1 MQTVSRLITHFIPT
15 SYDLSLNIQRVDRKF
30 SGAVTITGTS
40 VDGKILLH
48 AKGLNIQSVTINGK
62 QASYASGINDEVEL
76 DHPELDAGEYVV
88 VIDYTGVIDDQL
100 HGLYPS
106 YFTHEGVK
114 KELLMTQFESHYARE
129 MLPCVD
135 EPEAKAT
142 FDVAVTTETGITVL
156 GNMPVKSQTIENNTL
171 VTTFDTTPRMST
183 YLLAIVMGELHSK
196 TASTKSDVE
205 VSVWATPAQTPESL
219 DFALDHAV
227 KTIEYFE
234 DYFGTPYPLPKSD
247 QVAVPDFSSGAM
259 ENWGLVTYRETALIV
274 DPTTTSLSSKQYV
287 ATVIAHEL
295 SHQWFGNLVTMRWW
309 NNLWLNESF
318 ANFME
323 YVAVDALHP
332 DWNVWLDVASY
343 EALMAYRRDA
353 IDGVQPVQ
361 TDVRHPDEISTIF
374 DGAIVYAK
382 GGRLMNMMREYVG
395 DEAFRAGLKRYFTDH
410 AYGNTSETDL
420 WEALSKSSGKDVGV
434 LMDAWIK
441 QSGFPVVSV
450 SQIDT
455 KLTLRQKQFFVGPS
469 KATNKLWPIPLGA
482 NDISIPEL
490 MNESAVTIDHTVT
503 GTLLLNSRNTA
514 HFITNYDEKLRGGI
528 IAAIRN
534 GELSEMT
541 RIQFAN
547 EQALLARGEV
557 LSNAS
562 LVGLLQ
568 AYGDED
574 SEKVWTALAATIG
587 ELKKFV
593 ETDPDS
599 EQRLRDFVG
608 KIAAKQYTRLGWH
621 TVDGEPEDDTKL
633 RATIIGCMLYSE
645 KPEVLESAKRLYDE
659 SPIESIDPELRP
671 LILGT
676 VMRHFETDEIVS
688 TLSQIYRDS
697 PLADLRDDI
706 ASALTSTRS
715 ELTIQHFIDKLK
727 DTQFIRTQDTLRW
740 YIYLL
745 QNREGRESAWRW
757 LQDNWSWIV
766 ENFGSDKSYDYFVR
780 YSAGILS
787 TRVHFDAFRTFFTPM
802 QEEPA
807 LKRTIEM
814 GLIDL
819 EGRVGLIERDGAAV
833 RKELANL

>member
-1 MQTVSRLITHFIPT
+1 M
-15 SYDLSLNIQRVDRKF
+15 F
-30 SGAVTITGTS
+30 SGIVTITGTS
-40 VDGKILLH
+40 ADGKILLH
-48 AKGLNIQSVTINGK
+48 AKDLDIQSVTINGK
-62 QASYASGINDEVEL
+62 QASYASGVNDEIEL
-76 DHPELDAGEYVV
+76 DHPELDAGEHIV
-88 VIDYTGVIDDQL
+88 VIEYSGDINDQL
-100 HGLYPS
+100 HGLYPC
-106 YFTHEGVK
+106 YFTHDGAK

-129 MLPCVD
+129 MFPCVD

-142 FDVAVTTETGITVL
+142 FDVTVTTETGITVL
-156 GNMPVKSQTIENNTL
+156 GNTPVKSQAEKDGRL
-171 VTTFDTTPRMST
+171 VTAFETTPRMST
-183 YLLAIVMGELHSK
+183 YLLALVMGELHRK
-196 TASTKSDVE
+196 TARTAGDVE

-234 DYFGTPYPLPKSD
+234 NYFDVPYPLPKSD

-259 ENWGLVTYRETALIV
+259 ENWGLVTYRETALIA
-274 DPTTTSLSSKQYV
+274 DPATTSLSSKQYI
-287 ATVIAHEL
+287 ATVVAHEL
-295 SHQWFGNLVTMRWW
+295 SHQWFGNLVTMKWW

-323 YVAVDALHP
+323 YVAIDALHP

-361 TDVRHPDEISTIF
+361 TDVHHPDEISTIF

-395 DEAFRAGLKRYFTDH
+395 DKAFRAGLKNYFTEH

-420 WEALSKSSGKDVGV
+420 WDALSASSGKDVGA
-434 LMDAWIK
+434 LMNAWIT
-441 QSGFPVVSV
+441 QSGFPVVSA
-450 SQIDT
+450 SAENS
-455 KLTLRQKQFFVGPS
+455 KLTLRQKQFFVGPP

-482 NDISIPEL
+482 NDPSLPEL
-490 MNESAVTIDHTVT
+490 MSESAVTIDRTST
-503 GTLLLNSRNTA
+503 DTLLLNAKNTA
-514 HFITNYDEKLRGGI
+514 HFITNYDDTLRASI
-528 IAAIRN
+528 ITAIQN
-534 GELSEMT
+534 GELTEMT

-562 LVGLLQ
+562 LVPLLQ
-568 AYGDED
+568 AYQNES

-593 ETDPDS
+593 ETDPES

-608 KIAAKQYTRLGWH
+608 KLAEKQYERLGWH
-621 TVDGEPEDDTKL
+621 AKDGESEDDTKL

-645 KPEVLESAKRLYDE
+645 RPEVLETAKSLYEATPVE
-659 SPIESIDPELRP
+659 SLDPELRP
-671 LILGT
+671 LILST
-676 VMRHFETDEIVS
+676 VVRHFETSEIV
-688 TLSQIYRDS
+688 TKFSQLYTDS

-706 ASALTSTRS
+706 ASALTRTRVAG
-715 ELTIQHFIDKLK
+715 TIQHFIGKLT

-745 QNREGRESAWRW
+745 QNREAREDAWKW
-757 LQDNWSWIV
+757 LQTNWGWIV
-766 ENFGSDKSYDYFVR
+766 ETFGSDKSYDYFVR
-780 YSAGILS
+780 YSATTLF
-787 TRVHFDAFRTFFTPM
+787 TREHLATYRDFFTPKLD
-802 QEEPA
+802 QPA

-814 GLIDL
+814 GLVDL
-819 EGRVGLIERDGAAV
+819 EGRVGLIERDGPAV
-833 RKELANL
+833 RQALADL